1 MITNQEIAT
10 RVGEIGSTVWQLE
23 NKVAML
29 QRIVDLLLVNDPECE
44 VTKHFVEC
52 AKLNLEQREA
62 SNKAQKKIREMR
74 WEIDELLSQHPE
86 LREVNER

>member
-1 MITNQEIAT
+1 MITNQEIVA

-52 AKLNLEQREA
+52 AKANLERRET

-74 WEIDELLSQHPE
+74 YEIDELLRQHPE
-86 LREVNER
+86 LREANER

>member
-1 MITNQEIAT
+1 MITDKEIVA

-29 QRIVDLLLVNDPECE
+29 QRIVDLLLINDPECK
-44 VTKHFVEC
+44 VTKHFVGR
-52 AKLNLEQREA
+52 AKLDLARREA

-86 LREVNER
+86 LREANER